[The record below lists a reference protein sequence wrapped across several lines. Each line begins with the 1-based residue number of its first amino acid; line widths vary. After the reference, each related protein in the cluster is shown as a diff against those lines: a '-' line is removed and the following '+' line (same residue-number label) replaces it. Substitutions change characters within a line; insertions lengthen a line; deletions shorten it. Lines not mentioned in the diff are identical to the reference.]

1 MYDLSKM
8 FAAEMYLFG
17 ISVCYVC
24 VVRSTLL
31 NSVNVSGDRI
41 TLQVYV
47 YFLFL
52 SLIYIYNGGGAKY
65 QF

>member
-1 MYDLSKM
+1 MWDLRSQENLHSKMYDLGKR

-17 ISVCYVC
+17 ISMCYVC
-24 VVRSTLL
+24 VVKSTLL
-31 NSVNVSGDRI
+31 NSVNVSGNRI

-52 SLIYIYNGGGAKY
+52 
-65 QF
+65 